1 MTKPKVSILIPTYN
15 SEKYIEET
23 IESALS
29 QTYKDFEIIIVD
41 NASGDKTYKIM
52 QEYAKKHNNIKI
64 FKNEENIGPIRN
76 WMRCIAEASGK
87 YGKILWSDD
96 LIKNTFLEKTVNI
109 LEQNQDIGFV
119 FSPAIIFGDISKEK
133 TYYTI
138 ANKSGIYSTKSF
150 IDGILFD
157 KDYPNSPA
165 CGLFRLEDLKKNLL
179 LKIPNNFDSDASM
192 HAIGNDL
199 LIYLLTA
206 KDYKKF
212 AYINE
217 PLAMFRAHN
226 DSITISTKKTKMVL
240 NYDIA
245 KTYFVDNFIDDIRV
259 IKKFN
264 AILWL
269 HDKIF
274 KTNRDIEKFYFKNN
288 VYEKDF
294 LFLLKNLFTYD
305 TYIKRAIRK
314 FF

>member
-1 MTKPKVSILIPTYN
+1 MSKPMVSILIPTYN

-41 NASGDKTYKIM
+41 NASTDKTYQII
-52 QEYAKKHNNIKI
+52 QNFAKKYSNIKI
-64 FKNEENIGPIRN
+64 FKNEENLGPIKN
-76 WMRCIAEASGK
+76 WMRCIEEASGK

-96 LIKNTFLEKTVNI
+96 LIKDTFLEKSVGV
-109 LEQNQDIGFV
+109 LEKNQDIGFI
-119 FSPAIIFGDISKEK
+119 FSSAIIFGDISKEK
-133 TYYTI
+133 TFYTI
-138 ANKSGIYSTKSF
+138 TNKSGIYDTKSF
-150 IDGILFD
+150 IEGILYD

-179 LKIPNNFDSDASM
+179 LRIPNNFNSDASV

-199 LIYLLTA
+199 LIYLLAA
-206 KDYKKF
+206 KDYEKF

-217 PLAMFRAHN
+217 SLSMFRAHS

-245 KTYFVDNFIDDIRV
+245 KAYFVENFIDDKNT
-259 IKKFN
+259 IKRFN
-264 AILWL
+264 AILWI
-269 HDKIF
+269 HSKVF
-274 KTNRDIEKFYFKNN
+274 KTSENIEKFYLKNN
-288 VYEKDF
+288 IYQKDY